1 MKNKLPYIFLLLFV
15 LSCNNNPIKPSD
27 YTKEEIDKKYPYWQI
42 GIERFYI
49 APEIS
54 NYTVITVEEKRWAL
68 RSLALMRAII
78 NTPEFETAFMEKTN
92 YIYSRAETYTN
103 NEFPIKFGEPYDKNR
118 LLDVIKNCKYDVQYC
133 KYNRTSQVAV
143 GGVGP
148 SRYALEGF
156 VDNLGYATYVG
167 IPNMNWKSEFAYG
180 IFIGFM
186 GVIFHEHLHNIGL
199 THRGGYDAT
208 TAVQTVAEGIGKRIL
223 GGDLKDKYQK
233 QVEELTAYYYTE
245 YKEWLITSTTYNP

>member
-1 MKNKLPYIFLLLFV
+1 MKNKLTYIFLLLFA

-27 YTKEEIDKKYPYWQI
+27 YTKEEIDKKYPYWQV

-54 NYTVITVEEKRWAL
+54 DYTVITVEEKRWAL

-78 NTPEFETAFMEKTN
+78 NTPEFETEFMKK
-92 YIYSRAETYTN
+92 TYTSSRTVTN
-103 NEFPIKFGEPYDKNR
+103 GGFPINFGEAYDNNR
-118 LLDVIKNCKYDVQYC
+118 LLTVIRNRKYNVQYC
-133 KYNRTSQVAV
+133 KYNSKNQVAV

-156 VDNLGYATYVG
+156 VDNLGDATFVG

-180 IFIGFM
+180 IFVGFM
-186 GVIFHEHLHNIGL
+186 GVIFHEHLHNTGL
-199 THRGGYDAT
+199 THIGGHDAT

-245 YKEWLITSTTYNP
+245 YKEWLVVSTTYNP

>member
-1 MKNKLPYIFLLLFV
+1 MKNKLQYIFLLLFV
-15 LSCNNNPIKPSD
+15 FSCNNNPIKPSD
-27 YTKEEIDKKYPYWQI
+27 YTKEEIDKKYPYWQV

-54 NYTVITVEEKRWAL
+54 DYTVITVEEKRWAL

-78 NTPEFETAFMEKTN
+78 NTPEFETAFMAKTN

-103 NEFPIKFGEPYDKNR
+103 NIPIKFGEAYDKNR
-118 LLDVIKNCKYDVQYC
+118 LLEVIRNCKYNVQYC
-133 KYNRTSQVAV
+133 KYNRTGQVAV

-156 VDNLGYATYVG
+156 VDNLSYATYVG

-180 IFIGFM
+180 IFIGFV
-186 GVIFHEHLHNIGL
+186 GVIFHEHLHNLGL
-199 THRGGYDAT
+199 THNGGYDAT
-208 TAVQTVAEGIGKRIL
+208 TGVQYVLEGVGKRIL
-223 GGDLKDKYQK
+223 SGDLKDKYQK

-245 YKEWLITSTTYNP
+245 YKEWLITSTTYKP

>member
-54 NYTVITVEEKRWAL
+54 DYTVITVEEKRWAL

-103 NEFPIKFGEPYDKNR
+103 NEFPIKFGEPYNKNR

-156 VDNLGYATYVG
+156 VDNLGYATFVG

>member
-103 NEFPIKFGEPYDKNR
+103 NEFPIKFGEPYNKNR

>member
-54 NYTVITVEEKRWAL
+54 DYTVITVEEKRWAL

-156 VDNLGYATYVG
+156 VDNLGYATFVG